1 MHCSGEV
8 RPSEGER
15 LAGQNKPADD
25 LDAVEKELV
34 EDLALTYVV
43 SLSST
48 ISICDGVSTEVE
60 DSRGRAPR

>member
-1 MHCSGEV
+1 MGPRGGEG
-8 RPSEGER
+8 S
-15 LAGQNKPADD
+15 AGQNKPADG
-25 LDAVEKELV
+25 LDVEKEIV